1 MKEWVLGNIILMKD
15 HAEKGGNYFQEITNL
30 KIFISKFKRWY
41 TESCLGT
48 KQMCDTFVIFA
59 VIHICDS

>member
-1 MKEWVLGNIILMKD
+1 MKD